1 MYFGEY
7 FCSERDLSPPL
18 IQSDLL
24 NSIEAEMDQ
33 DYGEV
38 ESVSPTIATLAD
50 RAVVDEEPA
59 GVPEA
64 DMDIPAAVEAA
75 EARSTEP
82 TPLPTIRK
90 RGRPS
95 LSTSATPVGSVSSKT
110 RKIAGHST
118 SKRKSV
124 AKVEPKGN
132 QPAVNATP
140 VRKRSRPASDR
151 TKSTAAAEEPAKKDR
166 HTRRRDDAADNG
178 ELPAGEYEVEEIV
191 DSAIDADT
199 MEHMYLVKWKGYPAS
214 DNTWEPR
221 RNLKGSLELV
231 RKFDVAMKK
240 AEAVRRVAKKRAESA
255 SASVSESVEATER
268 PGQRKKARD

>member
-7 FCSERDLSPPL
+7 FCSERDMSPPL

-38 ESVSPTIATLAD
+38 ESAGPTIVTLTD

-82 TPLPTIRK
+82 TALSTARK

-95 LSTSATPVGSVSSKT
+95 LSTSATPARSVSSKT
-110 RKIAGHST
+110 QKIAGRST

-124 AKVEPKGN
+124 AEVEPKGK
-132 QPAVNATP
+132 QPAVTAVSAP
-140 VRKRSRPASDR
+140 PAVMR
-151 TKSTAAAEEPAKKDR
+151 LMLHFAA
-166 HTRRRDDAADNG
+166 
-178 ELPAGEYEVEEIV
+178 L
-191 DSAIDADT
+191 
-199 MEHMYLVKWKGYPAS
+199 L
-214 DNTWEPR
+214 
-221 RNLKGSLELV
+221 
-231 RKFDVAMKK
+231 
-240 AEAVRRVAKKRAESA
+240 
-255 SASVSESVEATER
+255 
-268 PGQRKKARD
+268 